1 MAPSGHRPGAMRPS
15 HAPADPY
22 GVHHV
27 NVRVIIAEDSLIVRE
42 RIQQILALEPDVDV
56 VASCGDLPELIEAIE
71 RESPDVVLTDIR
83 MPPDQGDEGIRV
95 ASWLRDAHPEGG
107 VVVLS
112 QYAEPSYA
120 LTLLEPGSDR
130 RGYLLKERVH
140 DASQLR
146 AAIEAVAQGGAMID
160 PKLVDALVLGKARL
174 ERSPLAELTPREREV
189 LAEIAQGKS
198 NAAIADSLVLTKR
211 AVEKHINSIFL
222 KLGLAYAD
230 DVSKRVKAALLFLAE
245 TRLPRTADWLARP
258 TPAHRR
264 APLPGA
270 GRCGLLS
277 S

>member
-1 MAPSGHRPGAMRPS
+1 MIGETASGHPS
-15 HAPADPY
+15 ADPY
-22 GVHHV
+22 GSHV
-27 NVRVIIAEDSLIVRE
+27 TIRVVIAEDSLIVRE
-42 RIQQILALEPDVDV
+42 GIQQILAIAPDIEV
-56 VASCGDLPELIEAIE
+56 VAACGDLPELMEAIE

-83 MPPDQGDEGIRV
+83 MPPTQVDEGIKV
-95 ASWLRDAHPEGG
+95 AGWLRDAHPGIG

-146 AAIEAVAQGGAMID
+146 AAIEAVAQGGAIID
-160 PKLVDALVLGKARL
+160 PKLVDALVVGKARL

-198 NAAIADSLVLTKR
+198 NSAIADSLVLTKR

-230 DVSKRVKAALLFLAE
+230 DVSKRVKAALLFLSE
-245 TRLPRTADWLARP
+245 TDHPP
-258 TPAHRR
+258 V
-264 APLPGA
+264 
-270 GRCGLLS
+270 
-277 S
+277 